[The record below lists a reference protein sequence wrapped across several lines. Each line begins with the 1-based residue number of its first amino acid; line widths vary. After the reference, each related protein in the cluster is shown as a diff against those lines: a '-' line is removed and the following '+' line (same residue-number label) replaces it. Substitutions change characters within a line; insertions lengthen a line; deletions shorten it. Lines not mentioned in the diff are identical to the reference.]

1 MEDPMNKD
9 LSPDFRFNWKELA
22 GAIGGFGTLIPLL
35 LAVSVVADINLG
47 YVLLFFSIWFIII
60 GIYYKS
66 PVPVEPMKAIGAIVI
81 AGNFKSGEVVASGIV
96 LGVLFLL
103 LGHLKTMKYIQEK
116 VPESVIR
123 GIQLGLALLLV
134 KTSLNFIY
142 KDYILG
148 FACIIIILAFFVA
161 NRYRKIPDVSAL
173 VVIFVGL
180 FVGFSIYGIPTI
192 KLLTIPQI
200 IIPTFD
206 DFVRGTWTF
215 AIPQAPLTLTNAIL
229 ATSLLL
235 HDLVRRDINPDR
247 LSKSLGLM
255 NLLSVPF
262 GGFPMCH
269 GAGTLA
275 AQYRFGARTGGVAII
290 SGLILL
296 PVALFFAS
304 PQIISTIPLG
314 VFGALLIFS
323 AFELAKTGFK
333 TDSYYITIIIALLSL
348 FNITLAFIIGMVMV
362 ILKDKI
368 RNKNKSSKG

>member
-1 MEDPMNKD
+1 M
-9 LSPDFRFNWKELA
+9 
-22 GAIGGFGTLIPLL
+22 
-35 LAVSVVADINLG
+35 
-47 YVLLFFSIWFIII
+47 
-60 GIYYKS
+60 
-66 PVPVEPMKAIGAIVI
+66 
-81 AGNFKSGEVVASGIV
+81 
-96 LGVLFLL
+96 
-103 LGHLKTMKYIQEK
+103 
-116 VPESVIR
+116 
-123 GIQLGLALLLV
+123 
-134 KTSLNFIY
+134 
-142 KDYILG
+142 
-148 FACIIIILAFFVA
+148 
-161 NRYRKIPDVSAL
+161 
-173 VVIFVGL
+173 
-180 FVGFSIYGIPTI
+180 
-192 KLLTIPQI
+192 
-200 IIPTFD
+200 
-206 DFVRGTWTF
+206 
-215 AIPQAPLTLTNAIL
+215 TLTNAIL

-247 LSKSLGLM
+247 LAKSLGLM

-269 GAGTLA
+269 GSGTLA